1 MTITAFTDLD
11 SQVEIINCFNHKHTT
26 SDSAYKLLDKY
37 LRHVCGLTMGE
48 VDDVVDRMEELMA
61 EHIIEII
68 ESKEQ

>member
-11 SQVEIINCFNHKHTT
+11 IQVEISNCCNHKHTT

-68 ESKEQ
+68 ESKEL

>member
-11 SQVEIINCFNHKHTT
+11 IIVEISNCFNHQHTT
-26 SDSAYKLLDKY
+26 SVSAYKLLDKY
-37 LRHVCGLTMGE
+37 LRHECGLSMDE
-48 VDDVVDRMEELMA
+48 VDDVIDRMEELMA